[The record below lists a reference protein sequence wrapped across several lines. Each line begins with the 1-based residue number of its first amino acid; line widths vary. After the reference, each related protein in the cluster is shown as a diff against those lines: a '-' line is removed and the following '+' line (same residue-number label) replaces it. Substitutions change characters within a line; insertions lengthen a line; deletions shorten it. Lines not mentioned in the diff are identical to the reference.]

1 MYVLCGVMGIF
12 ILVLAGMLWNQ
23 KRQVRDIC
31 RQLAFLKEHESNLLI
46 TRNTDAGGIGE
57 LTEELNDL
65 LIKQRELY
73 KNYLEKEHMISE
85 TYTSLSHDIR
95 TPLTSLDGYFQLLEQ
110 TDDEKEQKRYIEI
123 IQERISSLKEMLEEL
138 FMFTKLKNESY
149 QLELSPCM
157 LNRIVKDTVFSYYD
171 EWKSRGIE
179 PEFLLSEEAICVMGN
194 VPALRRVLQNLIKNG
209 MEHGEKTIRIVLEK
223 QKKAV
228 RLEVWNQVTDAE
240 NVDVTQVFERFYKA
254 DTMRSKN
261 STGLG
266 LAIAKEFVIRMNGT
280 IEAMIVEG
288 EFGVRIE
295 LPTVS

>member
-12 ILVLAGMLWNQ
+12 ILVLTGMLWNQ

-110 TDDEKEQKRYIEI
+110 ADDEKEQKRYIEI

-179 PEFLLSEEAICVMGN
+179 PEFLLSEESICVMGN

-223 QKKAV
+223 QKKVV

-280 IEAMIVEG
+280 IEAMIVGE

>member
-110 TDDEKEQKRYIEI
+110 ADDEKEQKRYIEI

-179 PEFLLSEEAICVMGN
+179 PEFLLSEEVICVMGN

>member
-1 MYVLCGVMGIF
+1 MYVLFGVMGIF

-31 RQLAFLKEHESNLLI
+31 RQLAFLKEHESNMLI

-65 LIKQRELY
+65 LVKQRELY

-110 TDDEKEQKRYIEI
+110 AVDEQEQRRYIEI

-157 LNRIVKDTVFSYYD
+157 LNRIVKETVFSYYD
-171 EWKSRGIE
+171 EWKSRQIE
-179 PEFLLSEEAICVMGN
+179 PEFRLSEEALCVMGN
-194 VPALRRVLQNLIKNG
+194 VSALRRVLQNLIKNG

-223 QKKAV
+223 QKKMV
-228 RLEVWNQVTDAE
+228 RLEVWNQVADADK
-240 NVDVTQVFERFYKA
+240 VDVTQVFERFYKA

-261 STGLG
+261 TTGLG

-280 IEAMIVEG
+280 IEAMIVG
-288 EFGVRIE
+288 DEFGVRIE
-295 LPTVS
+295 LPMVL